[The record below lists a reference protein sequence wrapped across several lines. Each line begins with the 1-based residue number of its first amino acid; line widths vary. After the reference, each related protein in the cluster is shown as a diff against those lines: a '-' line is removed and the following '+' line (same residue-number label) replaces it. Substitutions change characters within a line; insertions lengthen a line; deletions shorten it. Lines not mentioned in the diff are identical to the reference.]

1 MTDPTILSF
10 TTSNRG
16 KRMLIYSGYVYR
28 LKKSTKNVKYWVCQS
43 NSCAANVHTN
53 ASDQFVKAN
62 GQHQHLPA
70 PERIE
75 LRDLKN
81 KAKERVRT
89 EATSVP
95 KIYEEELARS
105 NISSAALILA
115 PLPADAKS
123 VLNRVRRKITPPIP
137 TSSDFDIPDVYR
149 QTLTGKPFVC
159 TDRFIRN
166 KRMILFATDQQL
178 ETLFSSE
185 WIFLDG
191 TFDACPSQFKQLYTI
206 HSLKFKQNFPCV
218 ISLLSGKSTDIYL
231 QLFSE
236 LECHAERLNLKFEPR
251 HVMSDFEMSLIK
263 AVKQKFPMV
272 MRHGCYF
279 HYCQSL
285 YKQVQLLGLGTAYF
299 EDESTRLSCRST
311 MALALLP
318 IELIEEAV
326 QLLEDDS
333 LPEMKDFFK
342 YFKYQWSTRVPPKY
356 WNVSTLEFRTNNFA
370 EGWHNKFSNRV
381 DKTHPNVW
389 RLFGCL
395 QLEELSFR
403 QQLGKVNCAMQKKK
417 NDTGCFIRTQITTLT
432 ERHEKKEITLL
443 EFIHGLSM
451 IVAQNSTIAH

>member
-1 MTDPTILSF
+1 
-10 TTSNRG
+10 
-16 KRMLIYSGYVYR
+16 MLIYSGYVYR

-166 KRMILFATDQQL
+166 KRMILFATNQQL

-206 HSLKFKQNFPCV
+206 HSLKFKQR
-218 ISLLSGKSTDIYL
+218 KSTDIYL

-251 HVMSDFEMSLIK
+251 HVMSDFEVSLIK
-263 AVKQKFPMV
+263 AVKQKFPMA
-272 MRHGCYF
+272 MHHGCYF

-299 EDESTRLSCRST
+299 EDEK
-311 MALALLP
+311 
-318 IELIEEAV
+318 EAV

-370 EGWHNKFSNRV
+370 EGELLSFLEKCASLFCHIGWHNKFNNRV

-395 QLEELSFR
+395 KLEELSFR
-403 QQLGKVNCAMQKKK
+403 QQLGKVNCAVQKKK
-417 NDTGCFIRTQITTLT
+417 IDTGCFILTQITTLT

>member
-1 MTDPTILSF
+1 
-10 TTSNRG
+10 
-16 KRMLIYSGYVYR
+16 GYVYR

>member
-1 MTDPTILSF
+1 
-10 TTSNRG
+10 
-16 KRMLIYSGYVYR
+16 MLIYSGYVYR

-70 PERIE
+70 PEHIE

-81 KAKERVRT
+81 KVKERVRT

-123 VLNRVRRKITPPIP
+123 VLNRARRKITPPIP
-137 TSSDFDIPDVYR
+137 TSSDFDIPDLYR
-149 QTLTGKPFVC
+149 QTLNGKPF
-159 TDRFIRN
+159 
-166 KRMILFATDQQL
+166 
-178 ETLFSSE
+178 
-185 WIFLDG
+185 
-191 TFDACPSQFKQLYTI
+191 
-206 HSLKFKQNFPCV
+206 
-218 ISLLSGKSTDIYL
+218 
-231 QLFSE
+231 
-236 LECHAERLNLKFEPR
+236 LECHAERLNLKFEPQ

-263 AVKQKFPMV
+263 AVKQKFPMATH
-272 MRHGCYF
+272 HGCYF

-318 IELIEEAV
+318 IELIEDAV
-326 QLLEDDS
+326 HLLEDDS
-333 LPEMKDFFK
+333 LSEMKDFFK
-342 YFKYQWSTRVPPKY
+342 YFKYQWLTRVPPTY
-356 WNVSTLEFRTNNFA
+356 WNVSTLEFR
-370 EGWHNKFSNRV
+370 WHNKFNNHV
-381 DKTHPNVW
+381 GKTHPNVW

-395 QLEELSFR
+395 QREELSFR
-403 QQLGKVNCAMQKKK
+403 QQLGKINCAMKKKK
-417 NDTGCFIRTQITTLT
+417 NDTGCFIRTQIATLT
-432 ERHEKKEITLL
+432 ERHEKKQITLL
-443 EFIHGLSM
+443 EFINGLSM
-451 IVAQNSTIAH
+451 IVAQKSTIAH

>member
-1 MTDPTILSF
+1 
-10 TTSNRG
+10 
-16 KRMLIYSGYVYR
+16 MLIYSGYVYR

-70 PERIE
+70 PEHIE

-81 KAKERVRT
+81 KVKERVRT

-123 VLNRVRRKITPPIP
+123 VLNRARRKITPPIP
-137 TSSDFDIPDVYR
+137 TSSDFDIPDLYR
-149 QTLTGKPFVC
+149 QTLNGKPFVC

-191 TFDACPSQFKQLYTI
+191 TFDACPSQFTQLYTI
-206 HSLKFKQNFPCV
+206 HSLKFQQR
-218 ISLLSGKSTDIYL
+218 KSTDVYL

-236 LECHAERLNLKFEPR
+236 LECHAERLNLKFEPQ

-263 AVKQKFPMV
+263 AVKQKFPMATH
-272 MRHGCYF
+272 HGCYF

-318 IELIEEAV
+318 IELIEDAV
-326 QLLEDDS
+326 HLLEDDS
-333 LPEMKDFFK
+333 LSEMKDFFK
-342 YFKYQWSTRVPPKY
+342 YFKYQWLTRVPPTY

-370 EGWHNKFSNRV
+370 EGELLSFLEKCASLFCHIGWHNKFNNRV

-395 QLEELSFR
+395 QREELSFR
-403 QQLGKVNCAMQKKK
+403 QQLGKINCAMKKKK
-417 NDTGCFIRTQITTLT
+417 NDTGCFIRTQIATLT
-432 ERHEKKEITLL
+432 ERHEKKQITLL
-443 EFIHGLSM
+443 EFINGLSM
-451 IVAQNSTIAH
+451 IVAQKSTIAH